1 MPIVEKYLLGSQATL
16 LSTELNSLANNCTVL
31 GSAYDNTVGQTSD
44 GYTLCDVQLS
54 ITFGSSPTPNTGI
67 SLWFLLSEDGTI
79 YETYDTSQNA
89 TPSTSM
95 PIMKLPVVF
104 GVLPNTSAQ
113 IITKQVSLPWGKF
126 KPLLKNDGTGV
137 AFPATGTTVK
147 IRPVTRQGV

>member
-1 MPIVEKYLLGSQATL
+1 MAIVEKYLLGSQATL
-16 LSTELNSLANNCTVL
+16 LSTELNSLANNCTIL

-44 GYTLCDVQLS
+44 GYTLCDLQLTV
-54 ITFGSSPTPNTGI
+54 TFGSAPTANTGV
-67 SLWFLLSEDGTI
+67 SLWFLMAEDGTN
-79 YETYDTSQNA
+79 YETYDTSQDA

-104 GVLPNTSAQ
+104 GVLAKTTQQ